1 MSTSATPDTAATATV
16 SLRPIRLGHAVI
28 KVKDLEAAE
37 RFYVDLLG
45 FELANKY
52 PTMFFFRLGGDHHTL
67 AVLQVGEDAAPPV
80 ENQVGLYHLAF
91 QVESLEALRGVY
103 RLLKEHNVPI
113 RRTTTHTMSH
123 SVYFTDPDGNE
134 IEFYADRYPDKDWT
148 GEAWDGPNEPLNLDG

>member
-37 RFYVDLLG
+37 RFYIDLLG

-52 PTMFFFRLGGDHHTL
+52 PSMFFFRLGGDHHTL

-103 RLLKEHNVPI
+103 RLLKEHHVPI
-113 RRTTTHTMSH
+113 RRTTTHTMSTV
-123 SVYFTDPDGNE
+123 STSAIPMVTRSSSTP
-134 IEFYADRYPDKDWT
+134 T
-148 GEAWDGPNEPLNLDG
+148 GIPAKTGPARPGKARTNR